1 LFLPVETVTYFA
13 TRYNEQ
19 GIGVSLL
26 DEMKIVNSQRAVLMF
41 ANTMG
46 GIKNSISR
54 TQVDIKFDE
63 NDPDPQNTLELQMD
77 ALMRANTNMFPL
89 GVHLPDGRAVGHLPE
104 LIARWPHSPVLL
116 MSGQVNEADVDAA
129 RAHGAAGFLSKTASA
144 HEIVAAVQRAC
155 EGSGAVFDAWTSP
168 YTAPHV
174 SGQTL
179 SVAEVRPS
187 YGDDGSLQLDARQR
201 DILRYLGRNTPNKAI
216 ARQLGLSEDQVRV
229 TVSWLTEALN
239 ASSRLQ
245 AYETALAR
253 GLLRS

>member
-1 LFLPVETVTYFA
+1 MTSSALRFLLIDDHALFRTGLSLMLAERWPHAACQHAGTWAEVQRLLADEAQPAPDV
-13 TRYNEQ
+13 
-19 GIGVSLL
+19 VLL
-26 DEMKIVNSQRAVLMF
+26 D
-41 ANTMG
+41 
-46 GIKNSISR
+46 
-54 TQVDIKFDE
+54 
-63 NDPDPQNTLELQMD
+63 
-77 ALMRANTNMFPL
+77 
-89 GVHLPDGRAVGHLPE
+89 VHLPDGRAVGHLPE

-168 YTAPHV
+168 FTAPHV